1 MEKEKNSDGIGYMKR
16 LRRPIGQIDVVLDT
30 DAYNEID
37 DLYALA
43 YMIRSSD
50 RLNVKGIMAAPFYSP
65 AGLSAAFCLW
75 RNGLRFRWKS
85 SFHPP

>member
-1 MEKEKNSDGIGYMKR
+1 MRERYVLFLLLIFSETRKETDMEKEKNSDGIGYMKR

-43 YMIRSSD
+43 YMIRSSESTEC
-50 RLNVKGIMAAPFYSP
+50 KGNH
-65 AGLSAAFCLW
+65 G
-75 RNGLRFRWKS
+75 S
-85 SFHPP
+85 SIL

>member
-43 YMIRSSD
+43 YMILLVRDRSNEES
-50 RLNVKGIMAAPFYSP
+50 
-65 AGLSAAFCLW
+65 
-75 RNGLRFRWKS
+75 
-85 SFHPP
+85 